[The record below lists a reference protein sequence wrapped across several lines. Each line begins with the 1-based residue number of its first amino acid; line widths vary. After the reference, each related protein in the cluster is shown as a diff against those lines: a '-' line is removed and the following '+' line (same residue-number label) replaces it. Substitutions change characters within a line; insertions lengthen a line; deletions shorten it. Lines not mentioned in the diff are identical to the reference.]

1 MMLLWCYQANKKKKT
16 MYHVALDILL
26 VHVSS
31 VPSECVFSLSKETNT
46 LGQNNLSSE
55 MMEELQILKFTVASG
70 WMDVNVK
77 WVSTE
82 EEIYVPMF
90 SLLYGWSFHNSS
102 TPYQARI
109 TSWLATCI
117 DSWQVTSVNH
127 RDHLLTSNKMHV
139 IMLHDIVVILCNCLV
154 QADSLLFS

>member
-1 MMLLWCYQANKKKKT
+1 MLLWCYQANKKKKT
-16 MYHVALDILL
+16 MYHIALDILL

-46 LGQNNLSSE
+46 LCQNNLSPE

-70 WMDVNVK
+70 RMDVNVK

-127 RDHLLTSNKMHV
+127 RDHLLTSTQMHV